1 MTQKQSEAR
10 KELARRFDSDAQVTQ
25 AIQQAVRDAVLDHKQ
40 VGNPNAGWQNER
52 VVLVAP
58 EDIVLD
64 GEKP

>member
-40 VGNPNAGWQNER
+40 VGNPIAGWQNER
-52 VVLVAP
+52 VMLVAP